1 MTELTVWAWTPAR
14 SGDEDHPMPGTRC
27 SCAPADAPSRNGQPS
42 MTATETRS
50 SPQPRQTHSGPPL
63 GRHAAAVAMTIG
75 LLLVFGWVNYPKAE
89 APLPLEHTVYAHASL
104 VLLCLVLILGPA
116 ARLVPRLKRLVPWR
130 RELGI
135 AMFVTASLHVALLN
149 DFSLDL
155 TGFFGEHSAPSGEYG
170 TRVNDYLFATSM
182 SAAANWAGLIALGAA
197 MVLAAT
203 SNDWSQR
210 RLGRGWKFVHQQ
222 AYTVFVLTWL
232 HIAAF
237 VLLRSGGMYHQP
249 RLSASLL
256 WGITLAVVLAQFVGF
271 VRTVRAR
278 RASAP
283 SPRSNKIVDVE
294 SAGPQ
299 RQTLRWAGVVA
310 LWSAVVLSAWLPTVP
325 PTEEERQIAALCA
338 RYDELRDRPFKEIRA
353 ELAELAPSDDQ
364 GAYVEEW
371 LTFCD
376 EL

>member
-1 MTELTVWAWTPAR
+1 
-14 SGDEDHPMPGTRC
+14 
-27 SCAPADAPSRNGQPS
+27 
-42 MTATETRS
+42 
-50 SPQPRQTHSGPPL
+50 
-63 GRHAAAVAMTIG
+63 
-75 LLLVFGWVNYPKAE
+75 
-89 APLPLEHTVYAHASL
+89 
-104 VLLCLVLILGPA
+104 
-116 ARLVPRLKRLVPWR
+116 
-130 RELGI
+130 
-135 AMFVTASLHVALLN
+135 
-149 DFSLDL
+149 
-155 TGFFGEHSAPSGEYG
+155 
-170 TRVNDYLFATSM
+170 M

>member
-1 MTELTVWAWTPAR
+1 MAVTR
-14 SGDEDHPMPGTRC
+14 S
-27 SCAPADAPSRNGQPS
+27 SCASVDAPCWNGQPS

-50 SPQPRQTHSGPPL
+50 SPRPRQTHLGPPL

-116 ARLVPRLKRLVPWR
+116 ARLVSRLKRLVPWR

-149 DFSLDL
+149 DFGLDL

-283 SPRSNKIVDVE
+283 SPRSNKILDVE